1 MITPYPDSFPTEAFT
16 QVLAKLR
23 GGDLPVPELVHSCW
37 VVAGYALGQV
47 MGGGPSVKGEAAP
60 SGLADDQVIA
70 AAIANS
76 TTQVNLAQG
85 VFPWRLV
92 LAIAL
97 RLIKEACSCC

>member
-1 MITPYPDSFPTEAFT
+1 MLTPYPDSFPTEAFT
-16 QVLAKLR
+16 QVLSKLR

-47 MGGGPSVKGEAAP
+47 MGGGPSVKGDDIP

-70 AAIANS
+70 DAITNSSTPAAQAGFI
-76 TTQVNLAQG
+76 
-85 VFPWRLV
+85 PWRLV

-97 RLIKEACSCC
+97 RLIREACSCC

>member
-1 MITPYPDSFPTEAFT
+1 MTPYPDSFPTDSFT
-16 QVLAKLR
+16 LVLSKLR
-23 GGDLPVPELVHSCW
+23 GGDLPTKELVHACW

-47 MGGGPSVKGEAAP
+47 MGGGPEVKGEAMH

-70 AAIANS
+70 AALDNS
-76 TTQVNLAQG
+76 TASVQIVQG